1 MKEFLR
7 NESARLKSMEFFVQV
22 IVESWHL
29 LMEASV
35 YVLFGMVAAGL
46 LRVFLNPNSVAKHL
60 GRGRF
65 TSVFKAA
72 FLGIPVPLC
81 SCGVLPAA
89 VSLKKQGA
97 NSGATTAFLI
107 ATPESG
113 VDSIAITYALLG
125 PIMAVIRPVAAFLT
139 ATAAGIAENLLDR
152 KSQGRFPVVDL
163 SCPVDSCCDGKEC
176 SPEEHMRHHGFF
188 QKIGF
193 GLKYAFS
200 EVWGDMAGWFL
211 VGMLLAGI
219 ITVLIPDRLF
229 TAYLGSGIYSMLI
242 MLLIST
248 PLYICAT
255 ASTPIA
261 AAMIL
266 KGVSPGAA
274 LVFLLAGPATNIT
287 SLTVLLGVLG
297 KRATVIYMCTIA
309 ISAICFGLAVDRI
322 YLFLGT
328 SLKATVIQGS
338 EMVPAWIQFAGA
350 VLLLLLSVKPVWRT
364 IKGAFTRKQQ
374 EVSGSKSS
382 PPSEAFPAVGEEK
395 DRSQGVSCSVSG

>member
-1 MKEFLR
+1 M
-7 NESARLKSMEFFVQV
+7 
-22 IVESWHL
+22 
-29 LMEASV
+29 MEASV
-35 YVLFGMVAAGL
+35 YVVFGMVAAGL
-46 LRVFLNPNSVAKHL
+46 LRVFLSPNSVAKHL

-65 TSVFKAA
+65 SSVFKAA

-125 PIMAVIRPVAAFLT
+125 PIMAVIRPIAAFVT
-139 ATAAGIAENLLDR
+139 ATVAGIAENLFGE
-152 KSQGRFPVVDL
+152 KSQGVIPVADL
-163 SCPVDSCCDGKEC
+163 SCPADGCCDGTDC
-176 SPEEHMRHHGFF
+176 PPEEHTRHHDFF
-188 QKIGF
+188 QKIGI

-211 VGMLLAGI
+211 VGMLLAGV
-219 ITVLIPDRLF
+219 ITALIPAHFLS
-229 TAYLGSGIYSMLI
+229 AYLGGGIYSMLI

-297 KRATVIYMCTIA
+297 KRATVIYVCAIA

-322 YLFLGT
+322 YQLPGI
-328 SLKATVIQGS
+328 SLSATVIQGS
-338 EMVPAWIQFAGA
+338 EMVPQWIQFAGA
-350 VLLLLLSVKPVWRT
+350 VLLLFLSIKPVWKT
-364 IKGAFTRKQQ
+364 IHGAFPLKNKKI
-374 EVSGSKSS
+374 SGLETNGGTEPF
-382 PPSEAFPAVGEEK
+382 PPAGQKE
-395 DRSQGVSCSVSG
+395 DRSRDLSCTGKG

>member
-1 MKEFLR
+1 M
-7 NESARLKSMEFFVQV
+7 MHFFVQV
-22 IVESWHL
+22 MMESWHL

-35 YVLFGMVAAGL
+35 YVLFGMIAAGL

-65 TSVFKAA
+65 SSVFKAA

-139 ATAAGIAENLLDR
+139 ATAAGIAENLFGH
-152 KSQGRFPVVDL
+152 KSQRVIPVVDV
-163 SCPVDSCCDGKEC
+163 SCPVDGCCDGTDC

-188 QKIGF
+188 QKISF

-211 VGMLLAGI
+211 VGMLLAGM

-229 TAYLGSGIYSMLI
+229 TAYLGNGIHAMLI
-242 MLLIST
+242 MLIIST

-287 SLTVLLGVLG
+287 SLTVLLGILG
-297 KRATVIYMCTIA
+297 KRATVIYVCAIA
-309 ISAICFGLAVDRI
+309 VSAICFGLAVDRI
-322 YLFLGT
+322 YQFLGI

-338 EMVPAWIQFAGA
+338 EMVPVWIQFFGA

-364 IKGAFTRKQQ
+364 IKGALPLKHKT
-374 EVSGSKSS
+374 VSGSGSHAASGCFSPALEKNDRPQELSS
-382 PPSEAFPAVGEEK
+382 
-395 DRSQGVSCSVSG
+395 SGSG